1 LSIVISPKLLL
12 DRLAF
17 PEGPRWHDS
26 WLWFSD
32 VTNKQVVR
40 VNVDGR
46 HEVVATF
53 DDRPSGLGF
62 LPDGS
67 LLVVAMTQR
76 RLLRVAEGKVEPYA
90 DLRDF
95 GGDFAN
101 DMVVDADG
109 RAYVGLRSAA
119 LKPGFPTPDIAD
131 APDLVVAV
139 EPSGKASIAADHLVS
154 PNGTVITPDGR
165 MLVIAETYAH
175 RLTAYDRATDGTL
188 SGRRVFAAVD
198 GVYPDG
204 ICLDDDGAVWVGS
217 PYSDE
222 FVRVRDGGEITDRLA
237 IPGGVACALGGDRRA
252 TLFLLAVDGDGLP
265 KPGASVSN
273 SPVLHG
279 DAVFDGGC
287 IWMMPVD
294 HGGAGWP

>member
-1 LSIVISPKLLL
+1 MHSPELLL
-12 DRLAF
+12 DHLAF
-17 PEGPRWHDS
+17 PEGPRWHDG

-32 VTNKQVVR
+32 VTNKR
-40 VNVDGR
+40 VERVDLEGHR
-46 HEVVATF
+46 EVVATF

-76 RLLRVAEGKVEPYA
+76 CLLRVTDGRVEPYA

-109 RAYVGLRSAA
+109 RAYVGVRSAA
-119 LKPGFPTPDIAD
+119 LKPDLPVPPPQD
-131 APDLVVAV
+131 APDLVVV
-139 EPSGKASIAADHLVS
+139 VDPSGNPSVGADQMVA

-165 MLVIAETYAH
+165 TLIIAETYAH
-175 RLTAYDRATDGTL
+175 RLTAFDRAHDGTL
-188 SGRRVFAAVD
+188 SRRRVFAEVA

-204 ICLDDDGAVWVGS
+204 ICLDDEGAVWVGS

-222 FVRVRDGGEITDRLA
+222 FIRVRDGGEITDRLTVA
-237 IPGGVACALGGDRRA
+237 GGVACALGGPFRK
-252 TLFLLAVDGDGLP
+252 TLFLLAVDSTALP
-265 KPGASVSN
+265 KPGTSMSTA
-273 SPVLHG
+273 PVLHG
-279 DAVFDGGC
+279 DTVFDGGS
-287 IWMMPVD
+287 ISTVPVD
-294 HGGAGWP
+294 RSGAGWP

>member
-1 LSIVISPKLLL
+1 VTELTPLL
-12 DRLAF
+12 DGLAF
-17 PEGPRWHDS
+17 PEGPRWHDG

-32 VTNKQVVR
+32 VTNKR
-40 VNVDGR
+40 VERVAPDGR
-46 HEVVATF
+46 REVVATF

-76 RLLRVAEGKVEPYA
+76 RLVRVTGGKIEPYA

-101 DMVVDADG
+101 DMVVDAHG
-109 RAYVGLRSAA
+109 RAYVGVRSAKLRA
-119 LKPGFPTPDIAD
+119 GGPIPSPAD
-131 APDLVVAV
+131 APDVVV
-139 EPSGKASIAADHLVS
+139 GVDSSGRAWVAADQLVA

-165 MLVIAETYAH
+165 TLVVAETYAH
-175 RLTAYDRATDGTL
+175 RLTAYDIGDDGSL
-188 SGRRVFAAVD
+188 SARRVYAPLA

-204 ICLDDDGAVWVGS
+204 ICLDDTGAIWVGS

-222 FVRVRDGGEITDRLA
+222 FVRVREGGEITDRLA
-237 IPGGVACALGGDRRA
+237 VPGGVACALGGENRR
-252 TLFLLAVDGDGLP
+252 TLFLLAVDPTALP
-265 KPGASVSN
+265 KPGASVEGT
-273 SPVLHG
+273 PVLHG
-279 DAVFDGGC
+279 SASFAGGR
-287 IWMMPVD
+287 ILARPVV

>member
-1 LSIVISPKLLL
+1 VPAPTLLL
-12 DRLAF
+12 DHLAF
-17 PEGPRWHDS
+17 PEGPRWHQG

-32 VTNKQVVR
+32 VTNKR
-40 VNVDGR
+40 VERVDIAGR
-46 HEVVATF
+46 REVVATF

-76 RLLRVAEGKVEPYA
+76 RLLRVTGGKVEPYA

-109 RAYVGLRSAA
+109 RAYVGVRSAA
-119 LKPGFPTPDIAD
+119 LKPGFAVPDAKD
-131 APDLVVAV
+131 APDLVVMV
-139 EPSGKASIAADHLVS
+139 EPSGAASIAAAQMVS

-165 MLVIAETYAH
+165 SLIIAETYAH
-175 RLTAYDRATDGTL
+175 RVTAYDRAADGTL
-188 SGRRVFAAVD
+188 SGRRVFAEVD

-222 FVRVRDGGEITDRLA
+222 FVRVRDGGEITDRLSV
-237 IPGGVACALGGDRRA
+237 PGGVACALGGDNRT
-252 TLFLLAVDGDGLP
+252 TLFLLAVDGAALP
-265 KPGASVSN
+265 KPGTSTARA
-273 SPVLHG
+273 PVLHG
-279 DAVFDGGC
+279 NAVFDGGC
-287 IWMMPVD
+287 IWTMRVD

>member
-1 LSIVISPKLLL
+1 MHAPKRLL
-12 DRLAF
+12 DHLAF
-17 PEGPRWHDS
+17 PEGPRWHDG

-32 VTNKQVVR
+32 VTNKRVVR
-40 VNVDGR
+40 VDVGGR

-62 LPDGS
+62 LPDGA

-76 RLLRVAEGKVEPYA
+76 RLVRVAGGKVELYA

-109 RAYVGLRSAA
+109 RAYVGVRSAA
-119 LKPGFPTPDIAD
+119 LKPGFALPDAKD
-131 APDLVVAV
+131 APDLVVV
-139 EPSGKASIAADHLVS
+139 VDPSGSASVAADRMVS

-165 MLVIAETYAH
+165 TLVIAETYAH
-175 RLTAYDRATDGTL
+175 RLTAFDRARDGTL
-188 SGRRVFAAVD
+188 SGRRIFAEVD

-222 FVRVRDGGEITDRLA
+222 FVRVRDGGEITDRLSV
-237 IPGGVACALGGDRRA
+237 PGAVACALGGVDRA
-252 TLFLLAVDGDGLP
+252 TLFLLAVDGTALP
-265 KPGASVSN
+265 KPGASTGTA
-273 SPVLHG
+273 PVLHG
-279 DAVFDGGC
+279 DSVFDGGR
-287 IWMMPVD
+287 IWTMSVD

>member
-1 LSIVISPKLLL
+1 
-12 DRLAF
+12 
-17 PEGPRWHDS
+17 
-26 WLWFSD
+26 
-32 VTNKQVVR
+32 
-40 VNVDGR
+40 
-46 HEVVATF
+46 
-53 DDRPSGLGF
+53 
-62 LPDGS
+62 
-67 LLVVAMTQR
+67 
-76 RLLRVAEGKVEPYA
+76 
-90 DLRDF
+90 
-95 GGDFAN
+95 
-101 DMVVDADG
+101 
-109 RAYVGLRSAA
+109 
-119 LKPGFPTPDIAD
+119 
-131 APDLVVAV
+131 
-139 EPSGKASIAADHLVS
+139 
-154 PNGTVITPDGR
+154 
-165 MLVIAETYAH
+165 MLVLAETYAH

-204 ICLDDDGAVWVGS
+204 ICLDDVGAVWVGS

-252 TLFLLAVDGDGLP
+252 TLFLLAVDGDSLP

>member
-1 LSIVISPKLLL
+1 VHPLELLL
-12 DRLAF
+12 DHLAF
-17 PEGPRWHDS
+17 PEGPRWHQG

-32 VTNKQVVR
+32 VTNKR
-40 VNVDGR
+40 VERVDMAGHR
-46 HEVVATF
+46 EVVATF
-53 DDRPSGLGF
+53 EDRPSGLGF

-76 RLLRVAEGKVEPYA
+76 RLLRVTGGKVEQYA

-109 RAYVGLRSAA
+109 RAYVGVRSAA
-119 LKPGFPTPDIAD
+119 LKPGFPVPEPKDARDVVVVVDPSRKPSVGAD
-131 APDLVVAV
+131 QM
-139 EPSGKASIAADHLVS
+139 VS

-165 MLVIAETYAH
+165 TLIIAETYAH
-175 RLTAYDRATDGTL
+175 RLTAFDRADDGTL
-188 SGRRVFAAVD
+188 SRRRVFAEVA

-204 ICLDDDGAVWVGS
+204 ICLDDEGAVWVGS

-222 FVRVRDGGEITDRLA
+222 FVRVRDGGAITDRLSV
-237 IPGGVACALGGDRRA
+237 PGGVACALGGQHRK
-252 TLFLLAVDGDGLP
+252 TLFLLAVDSAALP
-265 KPGASVSN
+265 KPGTSMSTA
-273 SPVLHG
+273 PVLHG
-279 DAVFDGGC
+279 DTKFDGGC
-287 IWMMPVD
+287 IRTMPVE